1 MMRTIPNISGKL
13 KVLDKAI
20 NKFITFL
27 LNKHSCSRT
36 ERILFSLPVKLGGL
50 GIIIPSEL
58 SDIQYKNSV
67 YITKSLTDNILNQ
80 TQKLEVDVND
90 VKRKKNKASIEKLKR
105 NVSILEKLKSDLT
118 TQ

>member
-1 MMRTIPNISGKL
+1 MMRTMPNIYGKL

-20 NKFITFL
+20 DNFISFL

-50 GIIIPSEL
+50 GILIPSEL

-80 TQKLEVDVND
+80 NQKLEVDVND
-90 VKRKKNKASIEKLKR
+90 VRERKTKRVLR
-105 NVSILEKLKSDLT
+105 N
-118 TQ
+118 